1 MTELEQ
7 KAAKADGKSKCSTE
21 CPLFYN
27 CKHIGDPNSLE
38 VKIAQ
43 LCSRKFR
50 EGYRKGYNQRKRE
63 EKQ

>member
-1 MTELEQ
+1 MTALDQ
-7 KAAKADGKSKCSTE
+7 KAAKADGRSSCDN
-21 CPLFYN
+21 CPLFHN
-27 CKHIGDPNSLE
+27 CRHIGDPDSLE

-63 EKQ
+63 EKK